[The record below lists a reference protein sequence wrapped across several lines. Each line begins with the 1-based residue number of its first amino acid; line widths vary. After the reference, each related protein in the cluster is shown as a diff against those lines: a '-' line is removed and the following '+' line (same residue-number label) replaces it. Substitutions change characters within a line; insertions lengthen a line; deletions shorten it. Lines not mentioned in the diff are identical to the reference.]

1 MWAALGKSL
10 LKGGAKKVA
19 TDKLLNRKKKP
30 AARKPTLDELIADV
44 RGSGEPAKG
53 GALAV
58 RPTTSLVPSP
68 GGDVQKFTGREG
80 EYGSVEDNV
89 IRIKSKVIAVDSI
102 LKGTV
107 AAEKARKDRQRKAQE
122 QADAAAAESNLE
134 GKKKKKK
141 GPNLKKFVPKVAM
154 NAFQKL
160 VNFFQTI
167 VLGYVTI
174 QLLPLLP
181 QLLKFVK
188 GLSGVVDWF
197 LNLGLGLLDG
207 LMTLVDWGYK
217 LYDMGMG
224 ALKNAIGEEGAEKLT
239 SFMSGLKDLVSGFLV
254 WKIIGQKILTS
265 VVKTITRAFRIAK
278 VILKKSIRFARRF
291 LKNAGGFVKNV
302 GSKALKVGGKVV
314 QAFKSGTTFAKS
326 VLSKGASKVGGFAT
340 KIFGKAG
347 KIIAPALKGAMPAV
361 KGFARRIPIL
371 GPIIVGLVSVMT
383 GDPVDKALF
392 KAGGAALGGALGTFI
407 PIPVLGTLIG
417 ETIGVYVGDVLHE
430 LLMGGG
436 MAAAGQKLK
445 DDFGKLMEGGEK
457 FFGWIK
463 DGFGRFMEGLPKGV
477 LGLGKWFLFG
487 NIVDKVKLLGK
498 AFFSRDPM
506 TGEKEEEDIEDTK
519 KGAVDGKEPPKPK
532 TDRGEK
538 VQTTS
543 SMSFNS
549 LGETVYK
556 INDQVVSGEEYDE
569 YKALDRKDRM
579 NYVTRAKGD
588 ANNILATNNNIR
600 DGVAQSASYEEG
612 TEETVLIQEPD
623 TKSDSN
629 QTEIGETKTLVVN
642 TGATEDAYES
652 LYVR

>member
-1 MWAALGKSL
+1 MWAALGQSL

-58 RPTTSLVPSP
+58 RPSTSLVPSF

-141 GPNLKKFVPKVAM
+141 GPNLKSLVPKVAM

-160 VNFFQTI
+160 VNFFQSV

-197 LNLGLGLLDG
+197 LDIGLGLLTG

-224 ALKNAIGEEGAEKLT
+224 ALKNAVGEEGAKKIE
-239 SFMSGLKDLVSGFLV
+239 SFMGVLKDLVSGFLV

-265 VVKTITRAFRIAK
+265 VVKTVTRAFKVAKRILRKAVTSFK
-278 VILKKSIRFARRF
+278 RFIGR
-291 LKNAGGFVKNV
+291 GGRKLIKNV
-302 GSKALKVGGKVV
+302 ASKTANLAKNVLGAGKN
-314 QAFKSGTTFAKS
+314 
-326 VLSKGASKVGGFAT
+326 VLAKGASKVGGFAT
-340 KIFGKAG
+340 KIFGKAANV
-347 KIIAPALKGAMPAV
+347 IAPALKTALPAV

-371 GPIIVGLVSVMT
+371 GPIIVGLVSAMT
-383 GDPVDKALF
+383 GDPVGQALF

-417 ETIGVYVGDVLHE
+417 ETVGVYVGDVFYE

-538 VQTTS
+538 VQTSS
-543 SMSFNS
+543 SMSYS
-549 LGETVYK
+549 STTGVTTYKVEGEE
-556 INDQVVSGEEYDE
+556 VSKEEYDK
-569 YKALDRKDRM
+569 YKSLSREEKRK
-579 NYVTRAKGD
+579 YVTPTKGN

-600 DGVAQSASYEEG
+600 DGIAQSASYEEG
-612 TEETVLIQEPD
+612 AEETVLIQEPD
-623 TKSDSN
+623 TSSDSN
-629 QTEIGETKTLVVN
+629 KKEVGETKTLIVN
-642 TGATEDAYES
+642 TGATEDTFES

>member
-30 AARKPTLDELIADV
+30 AAKKPTLDELIADV

-278 VILKKSIRFARRF
+278 IILKKSIRFARKF